1 MAKLEKHHKSRDA
14 LERLNWRNP
23 LHWLAT
29 GFGSGLSPFA
39 PGTVGTLAAIPFY
52 LLMSCLPLSVYIAV
66 TVVAAIAGI
75 WICQSATKAI
85 GQDDHGSIVWDE
97 FVGFWITM
105 IAAPKGL
112 LWLLA
117 GFLIFRFFDII
128 KPWPIRWL
136 DRYVKGGLGIMVDD
150 VLAGIFGLV
159 VMQVLTFLVSK
170 LAFFSN

>member
-52 LLMSCLPLSVYIAV
+52 LLMMYLPLSVYIAV
-66 TVVAAIAGI
+66 TIVAAVAGI

-105 IAAPKGL
+105 VAAPKGL

-117 GFLIFRFFDII
+117 GFLIFRVFDII

-150 VLAGIFGLV
+150 VLAGVFGLV
-159 VMQVLTFLVSK
+159 VMQIGAYCFAS
-170 LAFFSN
+170 

>member
-52 LLMSCLPLSVYIAV
+52 LLMMYLPLSVYIAV
-66 TVVAAIAGI
+66 TIVAAVAGI

-105 IAAPKGL
+105 VAAPKGL

-117 GFLIFRFFDII
+117 GFLIFRVFDII

-150 VLAGIFGLV
+150 VLAGVFGLL
-159 VMQVLTFLVSK
+159 VMQVLGYFLI
-170 LAFFSN
+170 

>member
-52 LLMSCLPLSVYIAV
+52 WLMSYLPLSGYIAV

-112 LWLLA
+112 FWLLA

-150 VLAGIFGLV
+150 VLAGLFGLL
-159 VMQVLTFLVSK
+159 VMQIGVYCF
-170 LAFFSN
+170 A

>member
-52 LLMSCLPLSVYIAV
+52 WLMSYLPLSGYIAV
-66 TVVAAIAGI
+66 TVVAAVAGI

-112 LWLLA
+112 FWLLA

-150 VLAGIFGLV
+150 VLAGLFGLL
-159 VMQVLTFLVSK
+159 VMQIGVYCF
-170 LAFFSN
+170 A

>member
-14 LERLNWRNP
+14 LDRLNWINP

-52 LLMSCLPLSVYIAV
+52 LLIMYLPLSVYIAV
-66 TVVAAIAGI
+66 TIVAAVAGI
-75 WICQSATKAI
+75 WICQSATQAI

-117 GFLIFRFFDII
+117 GFLIFRVFDII

-150 VLAGIFGLV
+150 VLAGVFGLA
-159 VMQVLTFLVSK
+159 VMQA
-170 LAFFSN
+170 LALIF

>member
-23 LHWLAT
+23 LHWLAA

-52 LLMSCLPLSVYIAV
+52 LLMMYLPLSVYIAV
-66 TVVAAIAGI
+66 TVVAAVAGI

-117 GFLIFRFFDII
+117 GFLTFRFFDII

-150 VLAGIFGLV
+150 VLAGVFGCV
-159 VMQVLTFLVSK
+159 VMQVLVYFISR
-170 LAFFSN
+170 

>member
-39 PGTVGTLAAIPFY
+39 PGTFGTLAAIPFY
-52 LLMSCLPLSVYIAV
+52 WLMTYLPLSVYIAV
-66 TVVAAIAGI
+66 TVVAAVAGI

-112 LWLLA
+112 FWLLA

-150 VLAGIFGLV
+150 VLAGLFGLL
-159 VMQVLTFLVSK
+159 VMQIGVYCF
-170 LAFFSN
+170 A

>member
-52 LLMSCLPLSVYIAV
+52 WLMSYLPLSVYIAV
-66 TVVAAIAGI
+66 TVVAALAGI

-112 LWLLA
+112 FWLLA

-150 VLAGIFGLV
+150 VLAGLFGLL
-159 VMQVLTFLVSK
+159 VMQIGVYCF
-170 LAFFSN
+170 A

>member
-14 LERLNWRNP
+14 LARLNWRNP

-52 LLMSCLPLSVYIAV
+52 WLMSYLPLSVYIAV

-150 VLAGIFGLV
+150 VLAGLFGLL
-159 VMQVLTFLVSK
+159 VMQIGVYCF
-170 LAFFSN
+170 A

>member
-1 MAKLEKHHKSRDA
+1 MAKLEKHHKSCDA
-14 LERLNWRNP
+14 RERLNWHNP

-39 PGTVGTLAAIPFY
+39 PGTFGTLAAIPFY
-52 LLMSCLPLSVYIAV
+52 WLMMYLPSSVYIAV
-66 TVVAAIAGI
+66 TIVAAIAGI

-112 LWLLA
+112 AWLLA
-117 GFLIFRFFDII
+117 GFLIFRLFDII

-150 VLAGIFGLV
+150 VLAGIFGFV
-159 VMQVLTFLVSK
+159 VMQIA
-170 LAFFSN
+170 AFFMSN

>member
-1 MAKLEKHHKSRDA
+1 M
-14 LERLNWRNP
+14 
-23 LHWLAT
+23 T
-29 GFGSGLSPFA
+29 
-39 PGTVGTLAAIPFY
+39 Y
-52 LLMSCLPLSVYIAV
+52 LPLSVYIAV
-66 TVVAAIAGI
+66 TVVAAITGI

-117 GFLIFRFFDII
+117 GFLIFRVFDII

-150 VLAGIFGLV
+150 VLAGVFGLV
-159 VMQVLTFLVSK
+159 VMQVLALIF
-170 LAFFSN
+170 

>member
-39 PGTVGTLAAIPFY
+39 PGTAGTLAAIPFY
-52 LLMSCLPLSVYIAV
+52 WLMSYLPLSVYIAV

-75 WICQSATKAI
+75 WICQSATKAN
-85 GQDDHGSIVWDE
+85 GQEGHGSIVWDG
-97 FVGFWITM
+97 VGGVWITM

-117 GFLIFRFFDII
+117 GFLIFRVFDII

-150 VLAGIFGLV
+150 VLAGVFGLA
-159 VMQVLTFLVSK
+159 VMQA
-170 LAFFSN
+170 LARIF

>member
-52 LLMSCLPLSVYIAV
+52 WLMSYLPLSVYIAV

-112 LWLLA
+112 FWLLA

-150 VLAGIFGLV
+150 VLAGLFGLL
-159 VMQVLTFLVSK
+159 VMQIGVYCF
-170 LAFFSN
+170 A

>member
-39 PGTVGTLAAIPFY
+39 PGTFGTLAAIPFY
-52 LLMSCLPLSVYIAV
+52 WLMSYLPLSVYIAV

-150 VLAGIFGLV
+150 VLAGVFGLL
-159 VMQVLTFLVSK
+159 VMQVLSYWQT
-170 LAFFSN
+170 

>member
-1 MAKLEKHHKSRDA
+1 MVGSIFTMAKLEKHHKSRDA

-39 PGTVGTLAAIPFY
+39 PGTFGTLAAIPFY
-52 LLMSCLPLSVYIAV
+52 LLMMYLPLSVYIAV
-66 TVVAAIAGI
+66 TVVAAVAGI

-117 GFLIFRFFDII
+117 GFLIFRVFDII

-136 DRYVKGGLGIMVDD
+136 DRYVKGGLGIMVDA
-150 VLAGIFGLV
+150 VLAGVFGLV
-159 VMQVLTFLVSK
+159 VMKVLALIFD
-170 LAFFSN
+170 

>member
-1 MAKLEKHHKSRDA
+1 MAKLDKHHKSRDA

-39 PGTVGTLAAIPFY
+39 PGTAGTLAAIPFY
-52 LLMSCLPLSVYIAV
+52 WLMSYLPLSVYIAV

-75 WICQSATKAI
+75 WICPSATKAI

-117 GFLIFRFFDII
+117 GFLIFRVFDII

-150 VLAGIFGLV
+150 VSAGLFGLV
-159 VMQVLTFLVSK
+159 VMQSLV
-170 LAFFSN
+170 FFITYLQSM

>member
-39 PGTVGTLAAIPFY
+39 PGTAGTLAAIPFY
-52 LLMSCLPLSVYIAV
+52 WLMSYLPLSVYIAV

-117 GFLIFRFFDII
+117 GFLIFRVFDII

-136 DRYVKGGLGIMVDD
+136 DRYVKGGLGITVDD
-150 VLAGIFGLV
+150 VLAGVFGFV
-159 VMQVLTFLVSK
+159 VMQIGAYCF
-170 LAFFSN
+170 A

>member
-1 MAKLEKHHKSRDA
+1 MEKLEKHHKSRDA
-14 LERLNWRNP
+14 LERLNWHNP

-39 PGTVGTLAAIPFY
+39 PGTMGTLAAIPFY
-52 LLMSCLPLSVYIAV
+52 WLMMDWSLTVYLLVV
-66 TVVAAIAGI
+66 TIAAIAGI
-75 WICQSATKAI
+75 WFCQSATDAI
-85 GQDDHGSIVWDE
+85 GEDDHGSIVWDE

-105 IAAPKGL
+105 IAAPKGV

-150 VLAGIFGLV
+150 VLAGVFGLI
-159 VMQVLTFLVSK
+159 VMQVLVIIF
-170 LAFFSN
+170 

>member
-39 PGTVGTLAAIPFY
+39 PGTFGTLAAIPFY
-52 LLMSCLPLSVYIAV
+52 LLMMYLPLSVYIAV
-66 TVVAAIAGI
+66 TVVAAVAGI

-97 FVGFWITM
+97 FVGVWITM

-117 GFLIFRFFDII
+117 GFLIFRVFDII

-150 VLAGIFGLV
+150 VLAGVFGLV
-159 VMQVLTFLVSK
+159 VMKVLALIFD
-170 LAFFSN
+170 

>member
-39 PGTVGTLAAIPFY
+39 PGTFGTLAAIPFY
-52 LLMSCLPLSVYIAV
+52 LLMMYLPLSVYIAV
-66 TVVAAIAGI
+66 TVVAALAGI

-112 LWLLA
+112 AWLLV
-117 GFLIFRFFDII
+117 GFLIFRLFDII

-150 VLAGIFGLV
+150 VLAGVFGFAI
-159 VMQVLTFLVSK
+159 MQIA
-170 LAFFSN
+170 AFFMSN

>member
-39 PGTVGTLAAIPFY
+39 PGTFGTLAAIPFY
-52 LLMSCLPLSVYIAV
+52 LLIMYLPLSVYIAV
-66 TVVAAIAGI
+66 TIVAAVAGI
-75 WICQSATKAI
+75 WICQSATQAI

-117 GFLIFRFFDII
+117 GFLIFRVFDII

-150 VLAGIFGLV
+150 VLAGVFGLA
-159 VMQVLTFLVSK
+159 VMQA
-170 LAFFSN
+170 LALIF

>member
-52 LLMSCLPLSVYIAV
+52 WLMSYLPLSGYIAV

-150 VLAGIFGLV
+150 VLAGLFGLL
-159 VMQVLTFLVSK
+159 VMQIGVYCF
-170 LAFFSN
+170 A

>member
-1 MAKLEKHHKSRDA
+1 MAKLEKHHKSCDA

-52 LLMSCLPLSVYIAV
+52 WLMSYLPLSVYIAV

-112 LWLLA
+112 FWLLA

-150 VLAGIFGLV
+150 VLAGLFGLL
-159 VMQVLTFLVSK
+159 VMQIGVYCF
-170 LAFFSN
+170 A